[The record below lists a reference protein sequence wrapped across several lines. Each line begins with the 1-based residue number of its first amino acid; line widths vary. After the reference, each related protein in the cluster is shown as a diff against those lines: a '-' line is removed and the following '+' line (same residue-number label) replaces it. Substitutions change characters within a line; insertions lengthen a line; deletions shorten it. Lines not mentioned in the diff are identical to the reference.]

1 MSSTNNAIG
10 GSIRSKILLISS
22 GGWNRTCVL
31 RIITLNEG
39 TQRPT
44 TEPGP
49 PDQNPE
55 QYIKNSDPNLYKP
68 YNTFSL
74 QMYKVIVKF

>member
-1 MSSTNNAIG
+1 MSSTINAIG

-39 TQRPT
+39 TQGLT
-44 TEPGP
+44 TEPGTP
-49 PDQNPE
+49 VPGREIIFVTP
-55 QYIKNSDPNLYKP
+55 LFV
-68 YNTFSL
+68 TG
-74 QMYKVIVKF
+74 